1 MSEKKVRRW
10 LYFLQWH
17 KTATFANLKNKSMNT
32 IYIDFA
38 DLGDYEDFYN
48 QLKEKVKLPE
58 HFGDNLDALSDVITG
73 ELEMPLHL
81 EFVNMS
87 VDQLEIFEDLLTT
100 LEDAEDEMKDFSFA
114 YYLEQY
120 DDDDD
125 ETYSEDEITE

>member
-1 MSEKKVRRW
+1 
-10 LYFLQWH
+10 
-17 KTATFANLKNKSMNT
+17 MNT

-58 HFGDNLDALSDVITG
+58 HFGDNLDAISDVITG

-100 LEDAEDEMKDFSFA
+100 LEDAEDEMEDFSFA